1 MATNQILQF
10 GASAGANVLT
20 PAEYS
25 ALVARASGFLSG
37 VAKSKEVNT
46 PLRQSAFVAA
56 MIGQFIAD
64 TAAVDVLDDGNLPGL
79 LAKFVAALKAQM
91 QGQVATTAQA
101 QAMTDDTVLMTP
113 KKLADAFAG
122 TNQSLTSPGYQKL
135 PGGLILQWSKV
146 LSNINGFAP
155 WTYPISFPTEV
166 LGILATAGT
175 ISTDVDMSATLV
187 DEPSVVNCTTS
198 VFVGGVQSSVAG
210 QVSVRYL
217 AIGR

>member
-113 KKLADAFAG
+113 KKLADAFG
-122 TNQSLTSPGYQKL
+122 GSNQSQTSPGYLKL
-135 PGGLILQWSKV
+135 PSGIIIQWSTV
-146 LSNINGFAP
+146 FNNVSGFAP
-155 WTYPISFPTEV
+155 WTYPIAFPSEV
-166 LGILATAGT
+166 WTVLSTAGT
-175 ISTDVDMSATLV
+175 ISPDVEMTATLV
-187 DEPSVVNCTTS
+187 GDPSVVNCTTS
-198 VFVGGVQSSVAG
+198 VFVAGVQSSIPA
-210 QVSVRYL
+210 QVRVCYL